1 MIHDFDHYYKSSIAA
16 GSALMLQVPVWLVD
30 LGEWVKILSIFLSFA
45 AAIIS
50 IYKGLQIKK
59 K

>member
-1 MIHDFDHYYKSSIAA
+1 MIHDFDHYYKASTAA
-16 GSALMLQVPVWLVD
+16 GAALMLQVPVWLVD
-30 LGEWVKILSIFLSFA
+30 LGEWVKVLSIFLSCA